1 MNEQSK
7 KTAAEWLKWAKDDLE
22 AAQVVWESKRIA
34 TVVSRLCHESVEK
47 AVKSLLMLEEIEVPH
62 GRKGHL
68 TSTMIDH
75 LRETFP
81 ALLTFLED
89 AGWLS
94 GRYMPGRYPN
104 SAEIPISPED
114 AQKAIEIAGRL
125 IEAVA
130 REHKQREKS

>member
-7 KTAAEWLKWAKDDLE
+7 ETAAEWLKWAKDDLE

-34 TVVSRLCHESVEK
+34 TVVARLCHESAEK
-47 AVKSLLMLEEIEVPH
+47 AVKSLLVLEEIEVPR
-62 GRKGHL
+62 GRNGHV
-68 TSTMIDH
+68 TSTMIDQ

-89 AGWLS
+89 ARWLS

-104 SAEIPISPED
+104 SEEIPVSPAD
-114 AQKAIEIAGRL
+114 ARKALEIAGRL

-130 REHKQREKS
+130 KEHKQRGKS